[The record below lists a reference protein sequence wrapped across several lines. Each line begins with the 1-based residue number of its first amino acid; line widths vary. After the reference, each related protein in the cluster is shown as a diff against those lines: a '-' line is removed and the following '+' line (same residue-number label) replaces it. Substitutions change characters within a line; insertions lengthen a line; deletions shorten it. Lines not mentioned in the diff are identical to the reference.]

1 MIVKAG
7 DTHAVQ
13 WKANMNLTGATVRL
27 VAKPRKTSIPV
38 VLESSVA
45 DPAEGVVSHTL
56 TGTLPV
62 DTYQVELEVTVGG
75 EIITFPNNTY
85 ASLTVI
91 PDLD

>member
-13 WKANMNLTGATVRL
+13 WKANMDLTGTTVRL
-27 VAKPRKTSIPV
+27 VAKPRTGLPV
-38 VLESSVA
+38 VLASTVTDA
-45 DPAEGVVSHTL
+45 AGGIVSHTL
-56 TGTLPV
+56 TGALSTG
-62 DTYQVELEVTVGG
+62 TYRIELEVTKGV
-75 EIITFPNNTY
+75 EVITFPNNTY

>member
-13 WKANMNLTGATVRL
+13 WKANMDLTGATVRL
-27 VAKPRKTSIPV
+27 VAKPRTGVPLVLTSTV
-38 VLESSVA
+38 TDAE
-45 DPAEGVVSHTL
+45 EGVVSHTL
-56 TGTLPV
+56 TGALPKG
-62 DTYQVELEVTVGG
+62 TYQVELEVTKGV

-85 ASLTVI
+85 AQLTVI